1 MEYEIEYTDNFED
14 WWISLTE
21 AEQIEIAAVVQVLEQ
36 KGPNLPFPYSSDIRG
51 SKYGNMRELR
61 VQYAGRPYRILY
73 AFDPRRIGILL
84 LGGDKTGDNR
94 WYKRFVPKADKLY
107 DQHLKEIEHE
117 LKNKKGD
124 A

>member
-94 WYKRFVPKADKLY
+94 WYKRFVPRADKLY
-107 DQHLKEIEHE
+107 AQHLKEIEQE

-124 A
+124 I